1 MTLLLP
7 SDYLQTDPFYSNV
20 PILLHGDG
28 VNGSTTFID
37 SSASARTPLYV
48 GGNVSISTAQSRF
61 GGSSLAFDGN
71 GDYLGYASSTDF
83 DLPADFTIELWVY
96 RAGAVIQ
103 QAHGLAVRRRLDTA
117 GTGAWGI
124 GIDNTN
130 NIFWGKLENPTYS
143 LTIGSSVLATWQH
156 VAVCREAGTVRVYL
170 DGVLTARQRDTT
182 NYTSSF
188 DLFLGAWDRG
198 GIGTVPT
205 ANYLNGY
212 IEDFRI
218 TKGVARY
225 GSSFFPPLA
234 AYPDA
239 ASR

>member
-7 SDYLQTDPFYSNV
+7 SDYLQTDPFYGNV

-83 DLPADFTIELWVY
+83 DLPADFTIEFWVY
-96 RAGAVIQ
+96 RAGSSVQ
-103 QAHGLAVRRRLDTA
+103 TQGLAVRRRLDTA

-124 GIDNTN
+124 GIDPSN
-130 NIFWGKLENPTYS
+130 NMYWGKLESPTYG

-156 VAVCREAGTVRVYL
+156 VAVCREAGMVRVYL

-188 DLFLGAWDRG
+188 DLFLGSWGRAG
-198 GIGTVPT
+198 NGTLP
-205 ANYLNGY
+205 NQEWLNGY

-225 GSSFFPPLA
+225 GSSFIPPLA